1 MEHLAW
7 MDLLDS
13 LDLRVHLDT
22 RDHLDLLAYPDR
34 EECPDLVDP
43 KVAEETL
50 AFLDLK
56 EELVKAEIEDHRV

>member
-7 MDLLDS
+7 MDHLDS

-22 RDHLDLLAYPDR
+22 RDHLDLLACPDR
-34 EECPDLVDP
+34 EECPDLADP
-43 KVAEETL
+43 RVAEGTL

-56 EELVKAEIEDHRV
+56 VVLERAEIEDHRV